1 MVRGT
6 FLCILFLCALPVFAG
21 HPGMTDLNPR
31 QATPGLRLE
40 LIEIPSL
47 GGNGAKKYTAHAS
60 DFPRGLIF
68 SIYTK
73 DFPGTF
79 AEMFLG
85 FHVDDSQNMVSS
97 KGGKQ
102 QRLEDFILTP
112 GPYPRGA
119 AWDIAIA
126 TADRSVSAFAQVIP
140 QPIAVQSSGCSVSL
154 QLFSPRGDRFLVTGS
169 GFVPSENSFTELKT
183 EGRIEQ
189 KLRKISADGQ
199 LPTHVIS
206 HGAVGSNSNA
216 QYSVKGRLCRVT
228 IDYDWGPAALIRR

>member
-21 HPGMTDLNPR
+21 HPGMTDLSPR

-60 DFPRGLIF
+60 DFPRGLMF
-68 SIYTK
+68 GVYTK
-73 DFPGTF
+73 DFSDTF
-79 AEMFLG
+79 AEILSD
-85 FHVDDSQNMVSS
+85 FHVDDSGNMVSTS
-97 KGGKQ
+97 GGKQ
-102 QRLEDFILTP
+102 QRLQDLILTP

-154 QLFSPRGDRFLVTGS
+154 QLLSPRGDRFLVTGS
-169 GFVPSENSFTELKT
+169 GFSSSEEVLTELT
-183 EGRIEQ
+183 IENRIEQ
-189 KLRKISADGQ
+189 RLRKASADGQ
-199 LPTHVIS
+199 LTRHVIS
-206 HGAVGSNSNA
+206 HAAMGKDRTAK
-216 QYSVKGRLCRVT
+216 YSVKGRSCKVT
-228 IDYDWGPAALIRR
+228 TEYEWGERALIRW